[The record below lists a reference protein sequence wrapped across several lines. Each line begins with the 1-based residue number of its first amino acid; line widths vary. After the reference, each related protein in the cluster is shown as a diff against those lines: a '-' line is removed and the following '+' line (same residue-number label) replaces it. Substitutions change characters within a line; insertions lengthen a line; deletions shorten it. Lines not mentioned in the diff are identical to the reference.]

1 MERILAGSKKSEV
14 TIFLIFNWE
23 LIWILKRR
31 VIYLL
36 DQLIINSVSAICSNY
51 LERKKREWI
60 EIYRIYLIVS
70 DRSETTTNA
79 VNGQFTILRQV
90 NPMLN

>member
-23 LIWILKRR
+23 LIWIYEE

>member
-1 MERILAGSKKSEV
+1 MERILAGSKKSEI

-23 LIWILKRR
+23 LIWIYEE

>member
-1 MERILAGSKKSEV
+1 MAGSKKSEV

-23 LIWILKRR
+23 LIWIYEE

-70 DRSETTTNA
+70 DRSETTTNV

>member
-1 MERILAGSKKSEV
+1 MAGSKKSEV

-23 LIWILKRR
+23 LIWIYEE

>member
-1 MERILAGSKKSEV
+1 MAGSKKSEV

-23 LIWILKRR
+23 LIWIYEE

-36 DQLIINSVSAICSNY
+36 DQLKIINSVSAICSNY

-90 NPMLN
+90 NPIKLERQ

>member
-1 MERILAGSKKSEV
+1 MAGSKKSEV

-23 LIWILKRR
+23 LIWIYEE
-31 VIYLL
+31 VIYLF

>member
-23 LIWILKRR
+23 LIWIYEE
-31 VIYLL
+31 VIYLF

>member
-23 LIWILKRR
+23 LIWIYEE

-70 DRSETTTNA
+70 DRSETTTNV